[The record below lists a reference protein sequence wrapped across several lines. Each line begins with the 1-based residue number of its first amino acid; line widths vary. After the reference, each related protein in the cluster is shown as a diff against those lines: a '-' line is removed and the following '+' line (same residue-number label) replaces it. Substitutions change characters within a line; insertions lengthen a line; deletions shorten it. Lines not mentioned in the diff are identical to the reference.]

1 MGIPSYFSHIIK
13 EHRKIIKKYDQTETS
28 VDNLYMDA
36 NSIIYDAVYSIK
48 NDYKSKLQFEKLIYK
63 TVCEKIEVILKLINP
78 KCCFLAFDGVAP
90 NAKLEQQRQ
99 RRFKSVFNKKLLEKF
114 EIFEDM
120 QWSTN
125 SITPGTDFMINL
137 DKYISNHF
145 KIFKENNQFLNNFIF
160 SGCTQEGEGEHKL
173 FEYIRNNDHLDKTTL
188 IYGLDADLIM

>member
-13 EHRKIIKKYDQTETS
+13 EHRKIIKKYDQNETS

-48 NDYKSKLQFEKLIYK
+48 NDYKNKLQFENLIYK
-63 TVCEKIEVILKLINP
+63 TVCEKIEVILKLLNP

-99 RRFKSVFNKKLLEKF
+99 RRFKSIFNKKLLEKF
-114 EIFEDM
+114 EVYEDM

-125 SITPGTDFMINL
+125 SITPGTDFMKNL
-137 DKYISNHF
+137 DKYIDNHF
-145 KIFKENNQFLNNFIF
+145 KKFQRNQQFP
-160 SGCTQEGEGEHKL
+160 
-173 FEYIRNNDHLDKTTL
+173 
-188 IYGLDADLIM
+188 